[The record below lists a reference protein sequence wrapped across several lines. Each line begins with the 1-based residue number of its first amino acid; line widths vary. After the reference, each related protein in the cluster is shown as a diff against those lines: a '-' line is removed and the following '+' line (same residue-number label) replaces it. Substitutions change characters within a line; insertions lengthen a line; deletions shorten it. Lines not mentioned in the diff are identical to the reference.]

1 MSLGWHI
8 FVKFCKRFNLVN
20 KDHLLPVVEFL
31 DGQSEKES
39 AADDLTL
46 DMSR

>member
-1 MSLGWHI
+1 MQGGYRHDQQGLVYRSLMEKG
-8 FVKFCKRFNLVN
+8 
-20 KDHLLPVVEFL
+20 FL